1 MIASTTE
8 HLPLGLD
15 KIICDCKNTGL
26 ITPSQLFLG
35 KSNDRS
41 AAVAMEVLA
50 ILIKIWKEITG
61 LPIRALKSVG
71 ISFTKTDESCKM
83 VSYISWH
90 KS

>member
-8 HLPLGLD
+8 HLPLGLE

-41 AAVAMEVLA
+41 AAVATEVLA
-50 ILIKIWKEITG
+50 ILIK
-61 LPIRALKSVG
+61 S
-71 ISFTKTDESCKM
+71 
-83 VSYISWH
+83 
-90 KS
+90 